1 MIEESKPSEQEIEK
15 KLEELQETTVTPVS
29 IESCVKP
36 WDRESPRR
44 ANRYNYQDSYD
55 DGYDDR
61 RE

>member
-1 MIEESKPSEQEIEK
+1 MENKPTPSEQEIEK
-15 KLEELQETTVTPVS
+15 KLEELQETAVTPVS

-36 WDRESPRR
+36 WDREIPRR
-44 ANRYNYQDSYD
+44 VNRYNYQDSYD